1 MVLLEA
7 AAVVA
12 VVGLVVYWLIVL
24 LTAARNPP
32 AHEARAVRGGQ
43 WTVAHYE
50 TRGAT
55 RVVVQRL
62 SPQAGEVL
70 DEHVVAELPVED
82 PDYDQKFLAAMS
94 AARQRRALFDSEDE
108 G

>member
-12 VVGLVVYWLIVL
+12 VVGLVVYWLIVAL
-24 LTAARNPP
+24 SAASSRPDGRPRAAR
-32 AHEARAVRGGQ
+32 GGA

-50 TRGAT
+50 RRGVT

-62 SPQAGEVL
+62 ARGTDDVL
-70 DEHVVAELPVED
+70 DEHVVAEIPAEA
-82 PDYDQKFLAAMS
+82 PDYDERFLAAMS
-94 AARQRRALFDSEDE
+94 AARERRALFESEDE